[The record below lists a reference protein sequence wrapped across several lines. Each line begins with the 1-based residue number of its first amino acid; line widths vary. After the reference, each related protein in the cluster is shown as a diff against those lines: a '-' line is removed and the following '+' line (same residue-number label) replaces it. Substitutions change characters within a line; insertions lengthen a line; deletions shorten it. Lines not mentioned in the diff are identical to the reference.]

1 MKKRRQ
7 INFDQ
12 MELAL
17 KFPSAEF
24 HEDLTK
30 NISRSNT
37 TNNNAAPQV
46 QLQLSQQ
53 ESNVREI
60 DTTTISDSK

>member
-7 INFDQ
+7 IDFDQ

-24 HEDLTK
+24 SQDLRK
-30 NISRSNT
+30 NINLSNT
-37 TNNNAAPQV
+37 TNKAASQL
-46 QLQLSQQ
+46 QLQLS
-53 ESNVREI
+53 
-60 DTTTISDSK
+60 